1 MTITLKITLKNK
13 EKLTYKVRP
22 GGASNLLLI
31 HGNMASSEQWDVFMD
46 QLPPAYTV
54 YAVDLRGYGKSTYRT
69 PIQSLGDFSEDLK
82 LWMDE
87 LGIKTTH
94 VMGWSNGGGVA
105 MQLAADYPER
115 VEKVVLLASMSTRGY
130 PVYHTDGKRL
140 HTREQMAS
148 SPGLETLEQA
158 QKHHNRLFYK
168 AAMDYMLYAHKQPEE
183 NSYENYIDAALE
195 QRNIM
200 DVAFAANRFNISNIS
215 NGVVNGSGD
224 AGRIT
229 APVLVL
235 WGKNDRITTEE
246 MTNEILLDLEEN
258 GVEVT
263 YSLLNAGHA
272 ALIDDLKVVKE
283 KVMHFL
289 GPPL

>member
-1 MTITLKITLKNK
+1 MKITLKNN
-13 EKLTYKVRP
+13 ETLAYKVRP
-22 GGASNLLLI
+22 GGDLNLLLI

-54 YAVDLRGYGKSTYRT
+54 YAIDLRGYGKSTYLT
-69 PIQSLGDFSEDLK
+69 PIQSIGDFSEDIK

-130 PVYHTDGKRL
+130 PVYHTDGQRL
-140 HTREQMAS
+140 HTREEIAS
-148 SPGLETLEQA
+148 SPGLEMLEQA
-158 QKHHNRLFYK
+158 QKNNNRLFYK
-168 AAMDYMLYAHKQPEE
+168 AAMDQMLYTNKQPKE
-183 NSYENYIDAALE
+183 NRYEKYIDVALE

-200 DVAFAANRFNISNIS
+200 DVAFAANRFNISTIS
-215 NGVVNGSGD
+215 NGVVNGSG
-224 AGRIT
+224 GVNRIT

-235 WGKNDRITTEE
+235 WGKEDRITTEK
-246 MTNEILLDLEEN
+246 MTKETLLDLEEN

-263 YSLLNAGHA
+263 YCLLDTGHA
-272 ALIDDLKVVKE
+272 ALIDNQEAVQE
-283 KVMHFL
+283 KVMKFL
-289 GPPL
+289 NDSPL